1 MSPDDDRTLLAEHT
15 ADAIRRRLATRP
27 RPSVLRDAVYGAIDG
42 AITTFAVVA
51 GVAGASLGP
60 RVVIVLGFANLLADG
75 FSMAVSN
82 YLGTKAEAEEE
93 LRARRTEEHH
103 IDVVPEG
110 EREEIRQ
117 ILAAKG
123 FRGPDLDAA
132 VDVITADREVWVDT
146 MMREELGYAA
156 EARTPLRAALATLLA
171 FIVVGF
177 LPLAVYVVDLI
188 TPGGIDDAFLWSSIL
203 TAIAFL
209 AVGAAKA
216 RFVDRPAWRSALETL
231 LIGGAAAILAYG
243 VGALLEGV
251 A

>member
-1 MSPDDDRTLLAEHT
+1 MSRDDRALAAEHT
-15 ADAIRRRLATRP
+15 ADAIRRRLATRA

-51 GVAGASLGP
+51 GVAGASLGA

-93 LRARRTEEHH
+93 QRARETEEHH
-103 IDVVPEG
+103 IDVVPDG

-117 ILAAKG
+117 ILARKG
-123 FRGPDLDAA
+123 FRGADLDTA
-132 VDVITADREVWVDT
+132 VAVITADREVWIDT

-156 EARTPLRAALATLLA
+156 EARTPMRAALATLVA
-171 FIVVGF
+171 FVVVGF
-177 LPLAVYVVDLI
+177 LPLAVYVVDLV
-188 TPGGIDDAFLWSSIL
+188 TPGQIDDPFLWSSLL
-203 TAIAFL
+203 TAVAFL
-209 AVGAAKA
+209 AVGALKA
-216 RFVDRPAWRSALETL
+216 RFVRRPAWRAALETL

-243 VGALLEGV
+243 VGVLLEGV